1 MHTLTHV
8 LRTACV
14 KGSNRVFNAFKI
26 KKGNFKF
33 SILKLKYGA
42 SEFKFR
48 GCFEMN
54 DIYDR
59 AIAHY
64 GDKKQLLQACEEC
77 AELIQAFRAL
87 FNRLITIVRTGLQ

>member
-1 MHTLTHV
+1 
-8 LRTACV
+8 
-14 KGSNRVFNAFKI
+14 
-26 KKGNFKF
+26 
-33 SILKLKYGA
+33 
-42 SEFKFR
+42 
-48 GCFEMN
+48 MN

-87 FNRLITIVRTGLQ
+87 FNSLITIVRTGLQ